1 VKTDGKARGFI
12 GPAILITLGILIIL
26 NNGDIYGFDKSWP
39 ILLIVISV
47 AMLAQR
53 TRDVGGWIIGV
64 AGVGFF
70 IIKNFY
76 PEIEDLGKYV
86 FPILL
91 IVLGGY
97 IIFKR
102 AVGLGDRDHHDN
114 ERH

>member
-1 VKTDGKARGFI
+1 
-12 GPAILITLGILIIL
+12 
-26 NNGDIYGFDKSWP
+26 
-39 ILLIVISV
+39 
-47 AMLAQR
+47 
-53 TRDVGGWIIGV
+53 
-64 AGVGFF
+64 VGFF

-86 FPILL
+86 FPVLL

-102 AVGLGDRDHHDN
+102 SVRLGDRDHHDN